1 LGSSTRSSR
10 HATVFETAEI
20 GVLYLTGVLTVA
32 ALVYLAYVMIRPE
45 KF

>member
-1 LGSSTRSSR
+1 LEPRM
-10 HATVFETAEI
+10 I
-20 GVLYLTGVLTVA
+20 YLTGLLTVA